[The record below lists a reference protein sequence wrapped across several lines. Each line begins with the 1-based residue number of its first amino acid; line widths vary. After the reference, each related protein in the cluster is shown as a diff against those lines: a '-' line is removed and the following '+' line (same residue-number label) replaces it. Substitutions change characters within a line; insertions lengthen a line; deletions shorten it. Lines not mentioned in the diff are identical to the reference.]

1 MTDALII
8 LLIIKGEQ
16 SINSILTSQVIEK
29 GVSMAGDNMRGKVC
43 LVTGATTGIGKEI
56 ALGLAQRGA
65 TVAIVGRDPRKCE
78 ATVSDLR
85 TRSGN
90 SSIEALVADLS
101 SQAEVRH
108 LASEVIQTYPRLHVL
123 ANNAGAI
130 FTSRRQSVDGLE
142 MTLALNHLAPFLL
155 TNLLLDTLKA
165 SGHARIVTTSS
176 MAHQGARINFDDLQ
190 SERRYTAFGAYGQ
203 SKLANILFTREL
215 AKRLAGTDMT
225 ANCFHPGV
233 VASNFGRSN
242 GGIAGGVFILG
253 RPFFISPE
261 KGAETGIYLASSPNV
276 ASISGQYFAKKNP
289 ARTSA
294 AANDGAAAHRLWDVS
309 AALVHLPAE

>member
-1 MTDALII
+1 MTA
-8 LLIIKGEQ
+8 EH
-16 SINSILTSQVIEK
+16 
-29 GVSMAGDNMRGKVC
+29 MHGKVC

-78 ATVSDLR
+78 AAVNELR
-85 TRSGN
+85 TRTGN

-101 SQAEVRH
+101 SQAEVRR
-108 LASEVIQTYPRLHVL
+108 LASDVIRTYPRLHVL
-123 ANNAGAI
+123 VNNAGALY
-130 FTSRRQSVDGLE
+130 TSRRESVDGLE
-142 MTLALNHLAPFLL
+142 MTFALNHLAPFLL

-165 SGHARIVTTSS
+165 SGQARIVTTSS
-176 MAHQGARINFDDLQ
+176 AAHSGARINFDDLQ
-190 SERRYTAFGAYGQ
+190 SARRYTAFGAYGQ

-215 AKRLAGTDMT
+215 AKRLMGTDVT

-233 VASNFGRSN
+233 VATNFGRSN
-242 GGIAGGVFILG
+242 GGIAGWVFALG

-276 ASISGQYFAKKNP
+276 AHISGQYFARKNV

-294 AANDGAAAHRLWDVS
+294 VANDSAVARRLWDVS

>member
-1 MTDALII
+1 MNQGYVSNRMLTDAV
-8 LLIIKGEQ
+8 
-16 SINSILTSQVIEK
+16 SEK
-29 GVSMAGDNMRGKVC
+29 GASMAGENMHGKVC

-65 TVAIVGRDPRKCE
+65 TVVIVGRDPHKCE
-78 ATVSDLR
+78 ATVSELR
-85 TRSGN
+85 ARTGN

-101 SQAEVRH
+101 SQAEVRR
-108 LASEVIQTYPRLHVL
+108 LAGDVTRAYPRLHVL
-123 ANNAGAI
+123 MNNAGAI

-142 MTLALNHLAPFLL
+142 MTFALNHLAPFLL

-165 SGHARIVTTSS
+165 GGHARIVTTSS
-176 MAHQGARINFDDLQ
+176 MAHQGARITFDDLQ
-190 SERRYTAFGAYGQ
+190 SERRYRAFGAYGQ

-215 AKRLAGTDMT
+215 AKRLTGTELT

-242 GGIAGGVFILG
+242 GGIAGGMFSLG

-261 KGAETGIYLASSPNV
+261 KGAETGIYLASSPSA
-276 ASISGQYFAKKNP
+276 ASISGQYFARKNV

-294 AANDGAAAHRLWDVS
+294 AANDGAAARRLWDVS
-309 AALVHLPAE
+309 AALVHLSAE

>member
-1 MTDALII
+1 
-8 LLIIKGEQ
+8 
-16 SINSILTSQVIEK
+16 
-29 GVSMAGDNMRGKVC
+29 MAGENMRGKVC

-78 ATVSDLR
+78 AAVTELR
-85 TRSGN
+85 TRSGHT
-90 SSIEALVADLS
+90 SIEALVADLS
-101 SQAEVRH
+101 SQAEVRR
-108 LASEVIQTYPRLHVL
+108 LAAEVMQRYPQLHVL
-123 ANNAGAI
+123 INNAGAI
-130 FTSRRQSVDGLE
+130 FTSRQQTVDSLE
-142 MTLALNHLAPFLL
+142 MTFALNHLAPFLL

-165 SGHARIVTTSS
+165 SGPARIITTSS

-190 SERRYTAFGAYGQ
+190 SERRYRAFGAYGQ

-215 AKRLAGTDMT
+215 ARRLTGTRLT

-242 GGIAGGVFILG
+242 GGIAGGMFILG
-253 RPFFISPE
+253 RPFFITPE
-261 KGAETGIYLASSPNV
+261 KGAETGIYLATSPDV
-276 ASISGQYFAKKNP
+276 ASISGQYFARKHV

-294 AANDGAAAHRLWDVS
+294 AANDGAVARRLWDVS
-309 AALVHLPAE
+309 ADLVHLPAEPLTA